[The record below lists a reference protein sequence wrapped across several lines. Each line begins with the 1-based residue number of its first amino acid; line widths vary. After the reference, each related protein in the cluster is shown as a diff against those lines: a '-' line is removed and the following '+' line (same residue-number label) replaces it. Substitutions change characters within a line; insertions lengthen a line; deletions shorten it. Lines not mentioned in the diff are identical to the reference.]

1 MRIRYNLPLL
11 RLPEKCVCSTNFD
24 IEHALNCKKGGFI
37 SNRHNT
43 IRDFTAHVLKEVT
56 NDVEVEP
63 LLEPHTGE
71 KLNKSSISTDNAR
84 VDIAARNVWIKGQ
97 RVYFDVRVFN
107 PLSRT
112 YRDLSLSKVYERSE
126 KEKKRSYNE
135 RILQIQHGSFT
146 PLIFSTLGGMGR
158 ECSTFYSK
166 LAEMVAEKKGTNKS
180 ETTTWLRTGLS
191 FAILRATNICIR
203 GSRGLKRVITE
214 DIDYTVVN
222 KESCVE
228 SINV

>member
-1 MRIRYNLPLL
+1 MTSYLL
-11 RLPEKCVCSTNFD
+11 LSHRDYFST
-24 IEHALNCKKGGFI
+24 INCKKGGFI

-97 RVYFDVRVFN
+97 RAYFDVKVFN
-107 PLSRT
+107 PLART
-112 YRDLSLSKVYERSE
+112 YRDISLSKVYERSE

-135 RILQIQHGSFT
+135 RILQIQHGSIT
-146 PLIFSTLGGMGR
+146 PLILSTLGGMGR
-158 ECSTFYSK
+158 QYAPHFIRNS
-166 LAEMVAEKKGTNKS
+166 LR
-180 ETTTWLRTGLS
+180 WLPKRKEQT
-191 FAILRATNICIR
+191 RAKQRHGCE
-203 GSRGLKRVITE
+203 L
-214 DIDYTVVN
+214 D
-222 KESCVE
+222 
-228 SINV
+228 